1 MKLSRKNVGRIATT
15 FLATAMLASLTAVPA
30 MAVDNPIGS
39 GDDNMGIVDSETD
52 IDSFTM
58 KKNLRKPEKV
68 YAPNLTFEFKVEAVY
83 PNNNETVEGT
93 RAGEDGATE
102 TVSIKVDK
110 GVEGGIVGAESTEP
124 NNTFGQATFSPQGDY
139 IPNDGK
145 GDDGG
150 IGSKLIS
157 EDVTFQVNNEVFT
170 HAGVYKYTIT
180 ETQFD
185 PAEAAYD
192 EFEDIKFDTVSTR
205 VLYVY
210 VEENDNSAAEA
221 DPYIVTGIV
230 MKNGDKKDDGF
241 DNGYFKDPDGNNETP
256 HELFVQKE
264 VTGAMGNKS
273 EEFAFT
279 IKIDGAEG
287 EKYYAVVEEW
297 QTVEGVEQWVSLE
310 NQGKNYVIESGA
322 PEITFT
328 LKHNQRLH
336 VYGLSDTDTYTVVEK
351 TATGYVTTVNG
362 YIVETGEDGK
372 LTPNDNGDGYENTKL
387 TNSSEVANTFEGTLG
402 HTQANNDPEIKDVT
416 VLYENNREAVSPT
429 GIVMNVAPYALLVVI
444 AAAGCFVFL
453 RKRDED

>member
-68 YAPNLTFEFKVEAVY
+68 YAPNLTFEF
-83 PNNNETVEGT
+83 TVDTAKPG
-93 RAGEDGATE
+93 AGEVATGTTSNSQPVQIPVNE
-102 TVSIKVDK
+102 
-110 GVEGGIVGAESTEP
+110 GVEGGVVGFTTGSDTGKAV
-124 NNTFGQATFSPQGDY
+124 FSPEHDY
-139 IPNDGK
+139 DADNSVAN
-145 GDDGG
+145 DGG
-150 IGSKLIS
+150 IGQDLIS
-157 EDVTFQVNNEVFT
+157 ENVTFTVDNTKFT

-180 ETQFD
+180 ETQFN
-185 PAEAAYD
+185 PAEAGYD
-192 EFEDIKFDTVSTR
+192 EFEDIKFDTMSTR

-287 EKYYAVVEEW
+287 EKYYAVVEE
-297 QTVEGVEQWVSLE
+297 LDA
-310 NQGKNYVIESGA
+310 NGA
-322 PEITFT
+322 WIVTNTIYTITSNDEAMPFT

-362 YIVETGEDGK
+362 YIVETSKDGK
-372 LTPNDNGDGYENTKL
+372 LTPNDNGDGYTNTGL
-387 TNSSEVANTFEGTLG
+387 TNISTESNTFKGTLG

>member
-30 MAVDNPIGS
+30 MAVANPIGS
-39 GDDNMGIVDSETD
+39 GDNMGIVDSDSD
-52 IDSFTM
+52 IDAFTM
-58 KKNLRKPEKV
+58 KKNLYKPEKV
-68 YAPNLTFEFKVEAVY
+68 YAPNLTFEFTVSPTDPAPDEVATGTTS
-83 PNNNETVEGT
+83 NNQNVQIPVSKGEEG
-93 RAGEDGATE
+93 GVVGAT
-102 TVSIKVDK
+102 TAGTTGKAV
-110 GVEGGIVGAESTEP
+110 
-124 NNTFGQATFSPQGDY
+124 FSPEKDY
-139 IPNDGK
+139 NATDNVEN
-145 GDDGG
+145 DGG
-150 IGSKLIS
+150 IGQELIS
-157 EDVTFQVNNEVFT
+157 ENVTFTVDNTKFT

-180 ETQFD
+180 ETQFN
-185 PAEAAYD
+185 PAAAGYD
-192 EFEDIKFDTVSTR
+192 EFEDIKFDTLPTR

-210 VEENDNSAAEA
+210 VEENDDTNEGA

-230 MKNGDKKDDGF
+230 MKNGDNKDDGF
-241 DNGYFKDPDGNNETP
+241 DNGYFKDPDGTDETP

-279 IKIDGAEG
+279 IEINGAAG
-287 EKYYAVVEEW
+287 EKYYAVVEE
-297 QTVEGVEQWVSLE
+297 LDA
-310 NQGKNYVIESGA
+310 SGA
-322 PEITFT
+322 WTETTTIYTITSDAEAMSFT

-362 YIVETGEDGK
+362 YIVETNKDGK
-372 LTPNDNGDGYENTKL
+372 LTPNDSGDGYTNTGL
-387 TNSSEVANTFEGTLG
+387 TNNSKNPNAFEGTLG

-429 GIVMNVAPYALLVVI
+429 GIVTNVAPYALLVVI

>member
-1 MKLSRKNVGRIATT
+1 MKLSRKNFGRIATT

-30 MAVDNPIGS
+30 MAVANPIGS
-39 GDDNMGIVDSETD
+39 GDNMGIVDSDSD
-52 IDSFTM
+52 IDAFTM
-58 KKNLRKPEKV
+58 KKNLYKPEKV
-68 YAPNLTFEFKVEAVY
+68 YAPNLTFEFTVSPTDPAPDEVATGTTS
-83 PNNNETVEGT
+83 NNQNVQIPVSKGEEG
-93 RAGEDGATE
+93 GVVGAT
-102 TVSIKVDK
+102 TAGTTGKAV
-110 GVEGGIVGAESTEP
+110 
-124 NNTFGQATFSPQGDY
+124 FSPEKDY
-139 IPNDGK
+139 NATDNVEN
-145 GDDGG
+145 DGG
-150 IGSKLIS
+150 IGQELIS
-157 EDVTFQVNNEVFT
+157 ENVTFTVDNTKFT

-180 ETQFD
+180 ETQFN
-185 PAEAAYD
+185 PAAVGYD
-192 EFEDIKFDTVSTR
+192 EFEDIKFDTLPTR

-210 VEENDNSAAEA
+210 VEENDDTNEGA

-241 DNGYFKDPDGNNETP
+241 DNGYFKDPDGTDETP

-287 EKYYAVVEEW
+287 EKYYAVVEELGANGAW
-297 QTVEGVEQWVSLE
+297 TETTTI
-310 NQGKNYVIESGA
+310 YTITSGDA
-322 PEITFT
+322 AMPFT

-362 YIVETGEDGK
+362 YIVETSEVGR
-372 LTPNDNGDGYENTKL
+372 LTPNASGEGYTNTEL
-387 TNSSEVANTFEGTLG
+387 TNGSENSENPNTFEGTLG
-402 HTQANNDPEIKDVT
+402 HTQANNAPEIKDVT

>member
-30 MAVDNPIGS
+30 MAVANPIG
-39 GDDNMGIVDSETD
+39 GGDNMGIVDSDSD
-52 IDSFTM
+52 IDAFTM
-58 KKNLRKPEKV
+58 KKNLYKPEKV
-68 YAPNLTFEFKVEAVY
+68 YAPNLTFEFTVSPTDPAPDEVATGTTS
-83 PNNNETVEGT
+83 NNQNVQIPVSKGEEG
-93 RAGEDGATE
+93 GVVGAT
-102 TVSIKVDK
+102 TAGTTGKAV
-110 GVEGGIVGAESTEP
+110 
-124 NNTFGQATFSPQGDY
+124 FSPEKDY
-139 IPNDGK
+139 NATDNVEN
-145 GDDGG
+145 DGG
-150 IGSKLIS
+150 IGQELIS
-157 EDVTFQVNNEVFT
+157 ENVTFTVDNTKFT

-180 ETQFD
+180 ETQFN
-185 PAEAAYD
+185 PAAAGYD
-192 EFEDIKFDTVSTR
+192 EFEDIKFDTLPTR

-210 VEENDNSAAEA
+210 VEENDDTNEGA

-230 MKNGDKKDDGF
+230 MKNGDNKDDGF
-241 DNGYFKDPDGNNETP
+241 DNGYFKDPDGTDETP

-279 IKIDGAEG
+279 IEINGATG
-287 EKYYAVVEEW
+287 EKYYAVVEE
-297 QTVEGVEQWVSLE
+297 LDA
-310 NQGKNYVIESGA
+310 NGA
-322 PEITFT
+322 WNETTTIYTITSDAEAMPFT

-362 YIVETGEDGK
+362 YIVETSKDGK
-372 LTPNDNGDGYENTKL
+372 LTPNASGDGYTNTGL
-387 TNSSEVANTFEGTLG
+387 TKISTDSNTFEGTLG

-429 GIVMNVAPYALLVVI
+429 GIVTNVAPYALLVVI

>member
-58 KKNLRKPEKV
+58 KKNLYKPEKV
-68 YAPNLTFEFKVEAVY
+68 YAPNLTFEFTVSPTDPIANEVATGTTS
-83 PNNNETVEGT
+83 NNQTVQIPVSK
-93 RAGEDGATE
+93 GEVGGVVGAT
-102 TVSIKVDK
+102 TVGTTGKAV
-110 GVEGGIVGAESTEP
+110 
-124 NNTFGQATFSPQGDY
+124 FSPEKDY
-139 IPNDGK
+139 NATDNVEN
-145 GDDGG
+145 DGG
-150 IGSKLIS
+150 IGQKLIS
-157 EDVTFQVNNEVFT
+157 ENVTFTVDNTKFT

-180 ETQFD
+180 ETKFD
-185 PAEAAYD
+185 PAAVGYD
-192 EFEDIKFDTVSTR
+192 EFEDIKFDTVNTR

-210 VEENDNSAAEA
+210 VEENDDSAEEA

-230 MKNGDKKDDGF
+230 MKKGDKKDDGF
-241 DNGYFKDPDGNNETP
+241 DNGYFKDPGETDETP

-279 IKIDGAEG
+279 IEIIGAAG
-287 EKYYAVVEEW
+287 EKYYAVVEE
-297 QTVEGVEQWVSLE
+297 L
-310 NQGKNYVIESGA
+310 GA
-322 PEITFT
+322 NGAWTETTTIYTITSDDAARPFT

-362 YIVETGEDGK
+362 YIVETSEVGK
-372 LTPNDNGDGYENTKL
+372 LTPNASGEGYTNTEL
-387 TNSSEVANTFEGTLG
+387 TNGSENSENPNTFEGTLG
-402 HTQANNDPEIKDVT
+402 HTQANNAPEIKDVT

>member
-30 MAVDNPIGS
+30 MAVANPIGS
-39 GDDNMGIVDSETD
+39 GDNMGIVDSDSD
-52 IDSFTM
+52 IDAFTM
-58 KKNLRKPEKV
+58 KKNLYKPEKV
-68 YAPNLTFEFKVEAVY
+68 YAPNLTFEFTVSPTDPAPDEVATGTTS
-83 PNNNETVEGT
+83 NNQNVQIPVSKGEEG
-93 RAGEDGATE
+93 GVVGAT
-102 TVSIKVDK
+102 TAGTTGKAV
-110 GVEGGIVGAESTEP
+110 
-124 NNTFGQATFSPQGDY
+124 FSPEKDY
-139 IPNDGK
+139 NATDNVEN
-145 GDDGG
+145 DGG
-150 IGSKLIS
+150 IGQELIS
-157 EDVTFQVNNEVFT
+157 ENVTFTVDNTKFT

-180 ETQFD
+180 ETQFN
-185 PAEAAYD
+185 PAAAGYD
-192 EFEDIKFDTVSTR
+192 EFEDIKFDTLPTR

-210 VEENDNSAAEA
+210 VEENDDTNEGA

-230 MKNGDKKDDGF
+230 MKNGDNKDDGF
-241 DNGYFKDPDGNNETP
+241 DNGYFKDPDGTDETP

-287 EKYYAVVEEW
+287 EKYYAVVEE
-297 QTVEGVEQWVSLE
+297 LDA
-310 NQGKNYVIESGA
+310 NGA
-322 PEITFT
+322 WIVTNTIYTITSNDEAMPFT

-336 VYGLSDTDTYTVVEK
+336 VYGLSDTDTYTVVEE

-362 YIVETGEDGK
+362 YIVETREDGK
-372 LTPNDNGDGYENTKL
+372 LTPNDSGDGYENTEL
-387 TNSSEVANTFEGTLG
+387 TNTSKDANTFEGTLG
-402 HTQANNDPEIKDVT
+402 HTQANNAPEIKDVT

>member
-30 MAVDNPIGS
+30 MAEDKPIGS
-39 GDDNMGIVDSETD
+39 GDKMGIVDSDSD
-52 IDSFTM
+52 IDAFTM
-58 KKNLRKPEKV
+58 KKNLYKPKKV
-68 YAPNLTFEFKVEAVY
+68 YAPNLTFEF
-83 PNNNETVEGT
+83 
-93 RAGEDGATE
+93 
-102 TVSIKVDK
+102 TVSPTDPIDNEVATGTTSNNQTVQIPVSK
-110 GVEGGIVGAESTEP
+110 GEVGGVVGAESTEP
-124 NNTFGQATFSPQGDY
+124 NNTFGQATFSPLGDY
-139 IPNDGK
+139 NPGDEK
-145 GDDGG
+145 VDDGG
-150 IGSKLIS
+150 IGLDLIS

-185 PAEAAYD
+185 PAAVGYD
-192 EFEDIKFDTVSTR
+192 EFEDIKFDTVNTR

-210 VEENDNSAAEA
+210 VEENDDSAEEA

-230 MKNGDKKDDGF
+230 MKNDDEKDDGF

-279 IKIDGAEG
+279 IEINGAAG
-287 EKYYAVVEEW
+287 EKYYAVVEE
-297 QTVEGVEQWVSLE
+297 L
-310 NQGKNYVIESGA
+310 GA
-322 PEITFT
+322 NGAWTETTTIYTITSDDEAMSFT

-336 VYGLSDTDTYTVVEK
+336 VYGLSDTDTYTVVEE

-362 YIVETGEDGK
+362 YIVETSEVGK
-372 LTPNDNGDGYENTKL
+372 LTPNDSGDGYENTKL
-387 TNSSEVANTFEGTLG
+387 TNTSKDANTFEGTLG
-402 HTQANNDPEIKDVT
+402 HTQANNAPEIKDVT

>member
-30 MAVDNPIGS
+30 MAVGNSIGS
-39 GDDNMGIVDSETD
+39 DGNNMGIVDSNSD

-58 KKNLRKPEKV
+58 KKNLYKPEKV
-68 YAPNLTFEFKVEAVY
+68 YAPNLTFEFTVSPTDPAPDEVATGTTS
-83 PNNNETVEGT
+83 NNQNVQIPVSKGEEG
-93 RAGEDGATE
+93 GVVGAT
-102 TVSIKVDK
+102 TAGTTGKAV
-110 GVEGGIVGAESTEP
+110 
-124 NNTFGQATFSPQGDY
+124 FSPEKDY
-139 IPNDGK
+139 NATDNVEN
-145 GDDGG
+145 DGG
-150 IGSKLIS
+150 IGQELIS
-157 EDVTFQVNNEVFT
+157 ENVTFTVDNTKFT

-180 ETQFD
+180 ETQFN
-185 PAEAAYD
+185 PAAAGYD
-192 EFEDIKFDTVSTR
+192 EFEDIKFDTLPTR

-210 VEENDNSAAEA
+210 VEENDDTNEGA

-230 MKNGDKKDDGF
+230 MKNGDNKDDGF
-241 DNGYFKDPDGNNETP
+241 DNGYFKDPDGTDETP

-279 IKIDGAEG
+279 IEINGAAG
-287 EKYYAVVEEW
+287 EKYYAVVEE
-297 QTVEGVEQWVSLE
+297 LDA
-310 NQGKNYVIESGA
+310 SGA
-322 PEITFT
+322 WTETTTIYTITSDAEAMSFT

-336 VYGLSDTDTYTVVEK
+336 VYGLSDTDTYTVVEE

-362 YIVETGEDGK
+362 YIVETREDGK
-372 LTPNDNGDGYENTKL
+372 LTPNDDGDGYKNTEL
-387 TNSSEVANTFEGTLG
+387 TSTLQVTNTFKGTLG

>member
-30 MAVDNPIGS
+30 MAVANPIGS
-39 GDDNMGIVDSETD
+39 GDNMGIVDSDSD
-52 IDSFTM
+52 IDAFTM
-58 KKNLRKPEKV
+58 KKNLYKPEKV
-68 YAPNLTFEFKVEAVY
+68 YAPNLTFEFTVSPTDPAPDEVATGTTS
-83 PNNNETVEGT
+83 NNQNVQIPVSKGEEG
-93 RAGEDGATE
+93 GVVGAT
-102 TVSIKVDK
+102 TAGTTGKAV
-110 GVEGGIVGAESTEP
+110 
-124 NNTFGQATFSPQGDY
+124 FSPEKDY
-139 IPNDGK
+139 NATDNVEN
-145 GDDGG
+145 DGG
-150 IGSKLIS
+150 IGQELIS
-157 EDVTFQVNNEVFT
+157 ENVTFTVDNTKFT

-180 ETQFD
+180 ETQFN
-185 PAEAAYD
+185 PAAAGYD
-192 EFEDIKFDTVSTR
+192 EFEDIKFDTLPTR

-210 VEENDNSAAEA
+210 VEENDDTNEGA

-230 MKNGDKKDDGF
+230 MKNGDNKDDGF
-241 DNGYFKDPDGNNETP
+241 DNGYFKDPDGTDETP

-279 IKIDGAEG
+279 IEINGAAG
-287 EKYYAVVEEW
+287 EKYYAVVEE
-297 QTVEGVEQWVSLE
+297 LDA
-310 NQGKNYVIESGA
+310 NGA
-322 PEITFT
+322 WTETTTIYTITSDAEAMPFT

-336 VYGLSDTDTYTVVEK
+336 VYGLSDTDTYTVVEE

-362 YIVETGEDGK
+362 YIVETREDGK
-372 LTPNDNGDGYENTKL
+372 LTPNDSGDGYENTEL
-387 TNSSEVANTFEGTLG
+387 TNTSKDANTFEGTLG
-402 HTQANNDPEIKDVT
+402 HTQANNAPEIKDVT

>member
-39 GDDNMGIVDSETD
+39 GDDNMGIVDSDSD
-52 IDSFTM
+52 IDAFTM
-58 KKNLRKPEKV
+58 KKNLYKPEKV
-68 YAPNLTFEFKVEAVY
+68 YAPNLTFEFTVSPTDPAPDEVATGTTS
-83 PNNNETVEGT
+83 NNQNVQIPVSKGEEG
-93 RAGEDGATE
+93 GVVGAT
-102 TVSIKVDK
+102 TAGTTGKAV
-110 GVEGGIVGAESTEP
+110 
-124 NNTFGQATFSPQGDY
+124 FSPEKDY
-139 IPNDGK
+139 NATDNVEN
-145 GDDGG
+145 DGG
-150 IGSKLIS
+150 IGQELIS
-157 EDVTFQVNNEVFT
+157 ENVTFTVDNTKFT

-185 PAEAAYD
+185 PAKAGYD

-210 VEENDNSAAEA
+210 VEENDSSAEEA

-230 MKNGDKKDDGF
+230 MKNGDNKDDGF
-241 DNGYFKDPDGNNETP
+241 DNGYFKDPDGTDETP

-279 IKIDGAEG
+279 IEINGATG
-287 EKYYAVVEEW
+287 EKYYAVVEE
-297 QTVEGVEQWVSLE
+297 LDA
-310 NQGKNYVIESGA
+310 NGA
-322 PEITFT
+322 WNETTTIYTITSDAEAMPFT

-362 YIVETGEDGK
+362 YIVETSKDGK
-372 LTPNDNGDGYENTKL
+372 LTPNDSGEGYENTKL

-402 HTQANNDPEIKDVT
+402 HTQANNNPEIEDVT
-416 VLYENNREAVSPT
+416 VLYENNREASTPT

>member
-30 MAVDNPIGS
+30 MAEDKPIGS
-39 GDDNMGIVDSETD
+39 GDKMGIVDSDSD
-52 IDSFTM
+52 INSFTM
-58 KKNLRKPEKV
+58 KKNLYKPKKV
-68 YAPNLTFEFKVEAVY
+68 YAPNLTFEF
-83 PNNNETVEGT
+83 
-93 RAGEDGATE
+93 
-102 TVSIKVDK
+102 TVSPTDPIDNEVATGTTSNNQTVQIPVSK
-110 GVEGGIVGAESTEP
+110 GEVGGVVGAESTEP
-124 NNTFGQATFSPQGDY
+124 NNTFGQATFSPLGDY
-139 IPNDGK
+139 NPGDEK
-145 GDDGG
+145 VDDGG
-150 IGSKLIS
+150 IGLNLIS

-180 ETQFD
+180 ETKFD
-185 PAEAAYD
+185 PAAVGYD

-210 VEENDNSAAEA
+210 VEENDDSAEGA

-287 EKYYAVVEEW
+287 EKYYAVVEE
-297 QTVEGVEQWVSLE
+297 LDA
-310 NQGKNYVIESGA
+310 SGA
-322 PEITFT
+322 WTETTTIYTITSDDEAMSFT

-336 VYGLSDTDTYTVVEK
+336 VYGLSDTDTYTVVEE

-362 YIVETGEDGK
+362 YIVETSKDGK
-372 LTPNDNGDGYENTKL
+372 LTPDANGEGYTNTEL
-387 TNSSEVANTFEGTLG
+387 TNGSENSENPNTFEGTLG
-402 HTQANNDPEIKDVT
+402 HTQANNAPEIKDVT

-429 GIVMNVAPYALLVVI
+429 GIVTNIAPYALLVVI

>member
-30 MAVDNPIGS
+30 MAEDKPIGS
-39 GDDNMGIVDSETD
+39 GDKMGIVDSDSD
-52 IDSFTM
+52 INSFTM
-58 KKNLRKPEKV
+58 KKNLYKPKKV
-68 YAPNLTFEFKVEAVY
+68 YAPNLTFEF
-83 PNNNETVEGT
+83 TVDTAKPG
-93 RAGEDGATE
+93 AGEVATGTTSNSQ
-102 TVSIKVDK
+102 TVQIPVNE
-110 GVEGGIVGAESTEP
+110 GVEGGVVGFTTGSDTGKAV
-124 NNTFGQATFSPQGDY
+124 FSPVHDY
-139 IPNDGK
+139 ADDGVAN
-145 GDDGG
+145 DGG
-150 IGSKLIS
+150 IGQELIS
-157 EDVTFQVNNEVFT
+157 ENVTFTVDNTKFT

-185 PAEAAYD
+185 PAAVGYD
-192 EFEDIKFDTVSTR
+192 EFEDIKFDTLPTR

-210 VEENDNSAAEA
+210 VEENDDSAEEA

-230 MKNGDKKDDGF
+230 MKNGNNKDDGF

-287 EKYYAVVEEW
+287 EKYYAVVEELGANGAW
-297 QTVEGVEQWVSLE
+297 TETTTI
-310 NQGKNYVIESGA
+310 YTITSGDA
-322 PEITFT
+322 AMPFT

-362 YIVETGEDGK
+362 YIVEISEDGK
-372 LTPNDNGDGYENTKL
+372 LTPNDSGDGYENTKL
-387 TNSSEVANTFEGTLG
+387 TNTSKDANTFEGTLG
-402 HTQANNDPEIKDVT
+402 HTQANNAPEIKDVT

>member
-30 MAVDNPIGS
+30 MAEDKPIGS
-39 GDDNMGIVDSETD
+39 GDKMGIVDSDSD
-52 IDSFTM
+52 INSFTM
-58 KKNLRKPEKV
+58 KKNLYKPKKV
-68 YAPNLTFEFKVEAVY
+68 YAPNLTFEFTVSPTDPIDNEVATGTTS
-83 PNNNETVEGT
+83 NNQTVQIPVSKGEEG
-93 RAGEDGATE
+93 GVVGATD
-102 TVSIKVDK
+102 S
-110 GVEGGIVGAESTEP
+110 S
-124 NNTFGQATFSPQGDY
+124 NTGKAVFSPVHDY
-139 IPNDGK
+139 ADDGVAN
-145 GDDGG
+145 DGG
-150 IGSKLIS
+150 IGQELIS
-157 EDVTFQVNNEVFT
+157 ENVTFTVDNTKFT

-185 PAEAAYD
+185 PAAVGYD
-192 EFEDIKFDTVSTR
+192 EFEDIKFDTVPTR

-210 VEENDNSAAEA
+210 VEENDDTNEGA

-230 MKNGDKKDDGF
+230 MKNGNNKDDGF

-279 IKIDGAEG
+279 IEINGAAG
-287 EKYYAVVEEW
+287 EKYYAVVEE
-297 QTVEGVEQWVSLE
+297 L
-310 NQGKNYVIESGA
+310 GA
-322 PEITFT
+322 NGAWTETTTIYTITSDDEAMSFT

-336 VYGLSDTDTYTVVEK
+336 VYGLSDTDTYTVVEE

-362 YIVETGEDGK
+362 YIVETSEVGK
-372 LTPNDNGDGYENTKL
+372 LTPNANGEGYTNTKL
-387 TNSSEVANTFEGTLG
+387 TNGSENSENPNTFEGTLG
-402 HTQANNDPEIKDVT
+402 HTQANNAPEIKDVT

-429 GIVMNVAPYALLVVI
+429 GIVTNVAPYALLVVI

>member
-30 MAVDNPIGS
+30 MAEDKPIGS
-39 GDDNMGIVDSETD
+39 GDKMGIVDSDSD
-52 IDSFTM
+52 IDAFTM
-58 KKNLRKPEKV
+58 KKNLYKPEKV
-68 YAPNLTFEFKVEAVY
+68 YAPNLTFEFTVSPTDPIANEVATGTTS
-83 PNNNETVEGT
+83 NNQTVQIPVSK
-93 RAGEDGATE
+93 GEVGGVVGAT
-102 TVSIKVDK
+102 TVGTTGKAV
-110 GVEGGIVGAESTEP
+110 
-124 NNTFGQATFSPQGDY
+124 FSPEKDY
-139 IPNDGK
+139 NATDNVEN
-145 GDDGG
+145 DGG
-150 IGSKLIS
+150 IGQELIS
-157 EDVTFQVNNEVFT
+157 ENVTFTVDNTKFT

-180 ETQFD
+180 ETKFD
-185 PAEAAYD
+185 PAAVGYD

-205 VLYVY
+205 ILYVY
-210 VEENDNSAAEA
+210 VEENADNDEGA

-241 DNGYFKDPDGNNETP
+241 DNGYFKDPDETDETP

-287 EKYYAVVEEW
+287 EKYYAVVEE
-297 QTVEGVEQWVSLE
+297 L
-310 NQGKNYVIESGA
+310 GA
-322 PEITFT
+322 NGAWTETTTIYTITSDDAAMPFT

-362 YIVETGEDGK
+362 YIVETSEVGK
-372 LTPNDNGDGYENTKL
+372 LTPNPSGDGYTNTGL
-387 TNSSEVANTFEGTLG
+387 TSISPDSNTFEGTLG
-402 HTQANNDPEIKDVT
+402 HTQANNAPEIKDVT

-429 GIVMNVAPYALLVVI
+429 GIVTNVAPYALLVVI

>member
-30 MAVDNPIGS
+30 MAVANPIGS
-39 GDDNMGIVDSETD
+39 GDNMGIVDSDSD
-52 IDSFTM
+52 IDAFTM
-58 KKNLRKPEKV
+58 KKNLYKPEKV
-68 YAPNLTFEFKVEAVY
+68 YAPNLTFEFTVSPTDPAPDEVATGTTS
-83 PNNNETVEGT
+83 NNQNVQIPVSKGEEG
-93 RAGEDGATE
+93 GVVGAT
-102 TVSIKVDK
+102 TAGTTGKAV
-110 GVEGGIVGAESTEP
+110 
-124 NNTFGQATFSPQGDY
+124 FSPEKDY
-139 IPNDGK
+139 NATDNVEN
-145 GDDGG
+145 DGG
-150 IGSKLIS
+150 IGQELIS
-157 EDVTFQVNNEVFT
+157 ENVTFTVDNTKFT

-180 ETQFD
+180 ETQFN
-185 PAEAAYD
+185 PAAAVYD
-192 EFEDIKFDTVSTR
+192 EFEDIKFDTVLTR

-210 VEENDNSAAEA
+210 VEENDDTNEGA

-230 MKNGDKKDDGF
+230 MKNGNNKDDGF

-279 IKIDGAEG
+279 IEINGAAG
-287 EKYYAVVEEW
+287 EKYYAVVEE
-297 QTVEGVEQWVSLE
+297 L
-310 NQGKNYVIESGA
+310 GA
-322 PEITFT
+322 NGAWTETTTIYTITSDDEAMSFT

-362 YIVETGEDGK
+362 YIVETSEDGK
-372 LTPNDNGDGYENTKL
+372 LTPNDDGDGYKNTEL
-387 TNSSEVANTFEGTLG
+387 TSTLQVTNTFKGTLG
-402 HTQANNDPEIKDVT
+402 HTQANNAPEIKDVT

-429 GIVMNVAPYALLVVI
+429 GIVTNVAPYALLVVI

>member
-30 MAVDNPIGS
+30 MAVGNPIGS
-39 GDDNMGIVDSETD
+39 GDNMGIVDSDSD
-52 IDSFTM
+52 IDAFTM
-58 KKNLRKPEKV
+58 KKNLRKPKKV

-83 PNNNETVEGT
+83 PKNNETVEGT
-93 RAGEDGATE
+93 RTGEDGATE

-124 NNTFGQATFSPQGDY
+124 NNTFGQATFSPLGDY
-139 IPNDGK
+139 IPGDEK
-145 GDDGG
+145 VDDGG
-150 IGSKLIS
+150 IGLDLIS

-185 PAEAAYD
+185 PAEDGYD
-192 EFEDIKFDTVSTR
+192 EFEDIKFDTMSTR
-205 VLYVY
+205 VLYIY

-279 IKIDGAEG
+279 IEINGATG
-287 EKYYAVVEEW
+287 EKYYAVVEE
-297 QTVEGVEQWVSLE
+297 LDA
-310 NQGKNYVIESGA
+310 NGA
-322 PEITFT
+322 WNETTTIYTITSDAEAMPFT

-362 YIVETGEDGK
+362 YIVETSKDGK
-372 LTPNDNGDGYENTKL
+372 LTPNDSGEGYENTKL

-402 HTQANNDPEIKDVT
+402 HTQANNNPEIEDVT

>member
-30 MAVDNPIGS
+30 MAVANPIGS
-39 GDDNMGIVDSETD
+39 GDNMGIVDSDSD
-52 IDSFTM
+52 INSFTM
-58 KKNLRKPEKV
+58 KKNLYKPEKV
-68 YAPNLTFEFKVEAVY
+68 YAPNLTFEF
-83 PNNNETVEGT
+83 
-93 RAGEDGATE
+93 
-102 TVSIKVDK
+102 TVSPTDPIANEVATGTTSNNQNVQIPVSK
-110 GVEGGIVGAESTEP
+110 GEEGGVVGAESTEP
-124 NNTFGQATFSPQGDY
+124 NNTFGQATFSPLGDY
-139 IPNDGK
+139 NPGDEK
-145 GDDGG
+145 VDDGG
-150 IGSKLIS
+150 IGLDLIS

-185 PAEAAYD
+185 PAAAGYD
-192 EFEDIKFDTVSTR
+192 EFEDIKFDTVPTR

-210 VEENDNSAAEA
+210 VEENDDTNEGA

-230 MKNGDKKDDGF
+230 MKNGNNKDDGF
-241 DNGYFKDPDGNNETP
+241 DNGYFKDPDGTDETP

-279 IKIDGAEG
+279 IEINGAEG
-287 EKYYAVVEEW
+287 EKYYAVVEE
-297 QTVEGVEQWVSLE
+297 L
-310 NQGKNYVIESGA
+310 GA
-322 PEITFT
+322 NGAWTETTTIYTITSDDEAMPFT

-336 VYGLSDTDTYTVVEK
+336 VYGLSDTDTYTVVEE

-362 YIVETGEDGK
+362 YIVETSEVGK
-372 LTPNDNGDGYENTKL
+372 LTPHASGDGYTNTGLKN
-387 TNSSEVANTFEGTLG
+387 NSTDSNTFKGTLG
-402 HTQANNDPEIKDVT
+402 HKQDNDGAEIKDVT

-429 GIVMNVAPYALLVVI
+429 GIVTNVAPYALLVVI

>member
-30 MAVDNPIGS
+30 MAEGNSIGS
-39 GDDNMGIVDSETD
+39 DGNNMGIVDSETD

-68 YAPNLTFEFKVEAVY
+68 YAPNLTFEF
-83 PNNNETVEGT
+83 
-93 RAGEDGATE
+93 
-102 TVSIKVDK
+102 TVSPTDPAPDEVATGTTSNNQTVQIPVSK
-110 GVEGGIVGAESTEP
+110 GEVGGVVGAESTEP
-124 NNTFGQATFSPQGDY
+124 NNTFGQATFSPLGDY
-139 IPNDGK
+139 NPGDEK
-145 GDDGG
+145 VDDGG
-150 IGSKLIS
+150 IGLNLIS

-180 ETQFD
+180 ETKFD
-185 PAEAAYD
+185 PAAVGYD

-210 VEENDNSAAEA
+210 VEENDDSAEGA

-297 QTVEGVEQWVSLE
+297 QTVEGVEQWVPLE

-362 YIVETGEDGK
+362 YIVETSKDGK
-372 LTPNDNGDGYENTKL
+372 LTPNDNGDGYKNTEL
-387 TNSSEVANTFEGTLG
+387 TSTLQVTNTFKGTLG
-402 HTQANNDPEIKDVT
+402 HTQANNAPEIEDVT

-429 GIVMNVAPYALLVVI
+429 GIVANVAPYALLVVI